1 MLREPGQAFAGNEAG
16 FRPPLRDSGQIEIR
30 KSPET
35 RVNCATNYW
44 FYNYQQPTGCGF
56 WSEGRLTKQKTKRI
70 TETVAWEGRDELN
83 LAEFPIASLSSRPN
97 KARKTLQFED
107 RIWDKGLGRH
117 VTRKLTI
124 TASDHYGLPTT
135 LDDEVILGLIQL
147 TRQNDFGDRRVFF
160 SRYELIRLL
169 GWRNEGKSYTRLET
183 SLKRWLGVTFYY
195 ENAWWDKKA
204 GAWVNESFHLLERV
218 SILGRTRQRA
228 RSTAEPALSAVL
240 WNEVVFRSFQAGY
253 LKRIDMGL
261 FRRLK
266 SPIAKRLFRFLDKRF
281 HHKTMWEFNL
291 RELAHEHIGLSRSYD
306 TGQLKRKLLP
316 AIVELEESGYLR
328 GSQPES
334 RFVRIKQ
341 GVWHV
346 VLIKGKAKSR
356 DKSNPVV
363 DLLVRHGVNRA
374 TAERLAAEHP
384 AERIAHHVQ
393 VLDWVLKQPN
403 IEKPTSPAGYLV
415 QSIRQAYDPPTGF
428 GKTVGK
434 TASQSRKN
442 TQQSSESRLQRR
454 VAAYWNKLSDSD
466 RNRLE
471 QAAMASATEAMLEA
485 HRRARQARE
494 PLLIE
499 LYRRLIIENHVTG
512 LLARRGGKRS

>member
-1 MLREPGQAFAGNEAG
+1 M
-16 FRPPLRDSGQIEIR
+16 
-30 KSPET
+30 
-35 RVNCATNYW
+35 
-44 FYNYQQPTGCGF
+44 
-56 WSEGRLTKQKTKRI
+56 
-70 TETVAWEGRDELN
+70 
-83 LAEFPIASLSSRPN
+83 
-97 KARKTLQFED
+97 
-107 RIWDKGLGRH
+107 
-117 VTRKLTI
+117 
-124 TASDHYGLPTT
+124 
-135 LDDEVILGLIQL
+135 
-147 TRQNDFGDRRVFF
+147 
-160 SRYELIRLL
+160 
-169 GWRNEGKSYTRLET
+169 
-183 SLKRWLGVTFYY
+183 
-195 ENAWWDKKA
+195 
-204 GAWVNESFHLLERV
+204 NESFHLLERV
-218 SILGRTRQRA
+218 SILGRTRQQA

-261 FRRLK
+261 FRRLN
-266 SPIAKRLFRFLDKRF
+266 SPIAKRLYRFLDKRF

-356 DKSNPVV
+356 DKSNPVM
-363 DLLVRHGVNRA
+363 DSLVRHGVNRA

-403 IEKPTSPAGYLV
+403 IKNPTSPAGYLV
-415 QSIRQAYDPPTGF
+415 QSIRQAYDPPAGF

-434 TASQSRKN
+434 MARQSGKN

-454 VAAYWNKLSDSD
+454 VAAYLNKLADSD

-471 QAAMASATEAMLEA
+471 QTAMASATAAMLESY
-485 HRRARQARE
+485 RRAQQAQE
-494 PLLIE
+494 PLLID

-512 LLARRGGKRS
+512 ILTRKRGAGS